1 MENNETME
9 LDTSNPEISTQEAPP
24 TGDMYTVKVDGEMQ
38 QVSLEELQNGYQRQA
53 DYTRKTQELA
63 TERERLAQGE
73 AIVQALE
80 SDPQGAVS
88 ALADAFGV
96 GLDNQDNFSV
106 EPEEELDPDEARLR
120 RIETSIEEQNRALR
134 QQNLQ
139 KEVNELQSKYGAT
152 INQQELFAHA
162 LKHNIGNL
170 DAAYTH
176 MNYDGMRQK
185 ASNADIVEE
194 KREAASVVTDA
205 SGPASGNLDRAVVAV
220 NSIRDA
226 FSLAQEQLSNN

>member
-1 MENNETME
+1 MENNETTE
-9 LDTSNPEISTQEAPP
+9 LDNSNPEISTQEATP
-24 TGDMYTVKVDGEMQ
+24 TGEMYNVKIDGEMQ
-38 QVSLEELQNGYQRQA
+38 QVSMEELQNGYQRQA
-53 DYTRKTQELA
+53 DYTRKTLELA
-63 TERERLAQGE
+63 PDRERLAQGE

-80 SDPQGAVS
+80 ADPQGAVS

-120 RIETSIEEQNRALR
+120 RIESNIEEQNKALR

-139 KEVNELQSKYGAT
+139 KEVNQLQNKYDT
-152 INQQELFAHA
+152 EINQQELFSHA

-170 DAAYTH
+170 DAAYAH
-176 MNYDGMRQK
+176 MNYENMRQK
-185 ASNADIVEE
+185 AKNADIVDE
-194 KREAASVVTDA
+194 KREAANVVTDA
-205 SGPASGNLDRAVVAV
+205 SGPSSGNLDRAVVAV